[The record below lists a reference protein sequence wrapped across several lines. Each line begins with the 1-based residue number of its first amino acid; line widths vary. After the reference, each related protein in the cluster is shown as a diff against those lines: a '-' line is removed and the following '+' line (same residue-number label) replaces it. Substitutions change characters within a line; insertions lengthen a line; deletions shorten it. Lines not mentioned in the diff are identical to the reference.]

1 MVGFAAL
8 AKSPAAA
15 IVAQAAGP
23 RLPSY
28 VTREQARAMINAAE
42 TTTHRLHEP
51 GDQLDEDAVDA
62 LLEYAEWL
70 AAEEDDPLSEEEF
83 VRVREGE
90 AAIAAGDFAML
101 EQVRRQIRLLRGED
115 DADGQP
121 QP

>member
-70 AAEEDDPLSEEEF
+70 AAEEDDPL
-83 VRVREGE
+83 RGGDRRRRLRN
-90 AAIAAGDFAML
+90 ARAGAPPDPPA
-101 EQVRRQIRLLRGED
+101 QGRG
-115 DADGQP
+115 
-121 QP
+121 